1 MQIQPISN
9 HQNSF
14 KAVSQKY
21 FAWAKEDIRRGGN
34 VSTEWL
40 HSLRY
45 DVFLFKNINRQDAID
60 TVEAIKIFM
69 NKTSEGIEH
78 ILENF
83 RNPNP

>member
-21 FAWAKEDIRRGGN
+21 FTWAKEDIRLVKN
-34 VSTEWL
+34 VSTEWCDRL
-40 HSLRY
+40 SF
-45 DVFLFKNINRQDAID
+45 DVHLFKKISKQDAID
-60 TVEAIKIFM
+60 TVEAVKEYM
-69 NKTSEGIEH
+69 KKTDEGLEH
-78 ILENF
+78 LLSTF